1 VSEDEEEQ
9 LDGGVTG
16 APGEAAAAGKWG
28 DSAAAAALVEAAAG
42 VCGVAAGCSG
52 GVGEVSA
59 AAVRRG
65 TGAGE
70 LKRG

>member
-16 APGEAAAAGKWG
+16 APGEAAAAGKG
-28 DSAAAAALVEAAAG
+28 DDSAAATTRVEAAAG

-59 AAVRRG
+59 TAVGAG
-65 TGAGE
+65 TGACE